1 MPRKPLITREM
12 ILRCAFELVREK
24 GGQALSIRA
33 VAGRLACSTQPVLYQ
48 FSSIAELTRAVYEEA
63 DAFHTQYLFAKE
75 AGEGNP
81 LLALGLRYIRFAAEE
96 GNLFRFLFQSD
107 HFAGRSLEELTTAPE
122 ADGLLQTAGRILKMD
137 KSEAR
142 QAFLVLF
149 SAVHGYASL
158 LANNAM
164 PYEPETAKAMLRS
177 LERAFEKG
185 GNHNEETV

>member
-24 GGQALSIRA
+24 GGQALSTRT
-33 VAGRLACSTQPVLYQ
+33 VAARLACSTQPVLYQ
-48 FSSIAELTRAVYEEA
+48 FSSVGELTQAVYEEA
-63 DAFHTQYLFAKE
+63 DAFHTQYLFAE
-75 AGEGNP
+75 HGEEENP

-107 HFAGRSLEELTTAPE
+107 HFAGRSLEELTTAPD
-122 ADGLLQTAGRILKMD
+122 AQRLLQTVGKALATD
-137 KSEAR
+137 ESETR

-164 PYEPETAKAMLRS
+164 TYEPETAKRMLCS
-177 LERAFEKG
+177 LERALKKG
-185 GNHNEETV
+185 GNHDEETV

>member
-12 ILRCAFELVREK
+12 ILRCAFELVREM
-24 GGQALSIRA
+24 GVQALSVRA

-48 FSSIAELTRAVYEEA
+48 FSSIAELTQAVYEEA
-63 DAFHTQYLFAKE
+63 DAFHTQYLFAGE
-75 AGEGNP
+75 GEEGNP

-122 ADGLLQTAGRILKMD
+122 AQGLLQTVGKALATNE
-137 KSEAR
+137 SEAR

-164 PYEPETAKAMLRS
+164 TYEPETVRRMLCS
-177 LERAFEKG
+177 LGRALEKG
-185 GNHNEETV
+185 GNHDEEMV

>member
-24 GGQALSIRA
+24 GRQALSVRT
-33 VAGRLACSTQPVLYQ
+33 VAGRLACSTQPILYQ
-48 FSSIAELTRAVYEEA
+48 FSSVAELAQAVYEEA
-63 DAFHTQYLFAKE
+63 DTFHTQYLFAGV
-75 AGEGNP
+75 GEEENP

-96 GNLFRFLFQSD
+96 GNLFRFLLQSD

-122 ADGLLQTAGRILKMD
+122 AQGLLQTAGRALAMEEN
-137 KSEAR
+137 EAG

-164 PYEPETAKAMLRS
+164 PYEPETAKRMLCS
-177 LERAFEKG
+177 LGRTLKKG
-185 GNHNEETV
+185 GNHDEETV

>member
-1 MPRKPLITREM
+1 MPRKPLMTREM

-24 GGQALSIRA
+24 GGQALSART
-33 VAGRLACSTQPVLYQ
+33 VAARLACSTQPVLYQ
-48 FSSIAELTRAVYEEA
+48 FSSVGELTQAVYEEA
-63 DAFHTQYLFAKE
+63 DAFHTQYLFAGQGE
-75 AGEGNP
+75 EGNP

-107 HFAGRSLEELTTAPE
+107 HFAGRSLEELITAPE
-122 ADGLLQTAGRILKMD
+122 AHELLQTAGRAMAMEER
-137 KSEAR
+137 EAR

-164 PYEPETAKAMLRS
+164 PYEPETARKMLCSLGKALK
-177 LERAFEKG
+177 KG
-185 GNHNEETV
+185 GNHDEETV